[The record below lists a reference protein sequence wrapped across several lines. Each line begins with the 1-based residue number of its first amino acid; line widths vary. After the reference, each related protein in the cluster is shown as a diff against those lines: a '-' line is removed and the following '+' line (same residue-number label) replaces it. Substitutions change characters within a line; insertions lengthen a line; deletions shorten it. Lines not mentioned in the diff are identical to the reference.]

1 MPDSACAAT
10 RTGPSAETSVTRPF
24 SQAKETRTPFTS
36 RFSARPDAV
45 VEKLE
50 AGDEPGAMALLDAHR
65 EKLLARFHQSRECID
80 CVDYLVYQLQKKG

>member
-1 MPDSACAAT
+1 M
-10 RTGPSAETSVTRPF
+10 RTAQEKKKL
-24 SQAKETRTPFTS
+24 KEELKEAGLSKLT
-36 RFSARPDAV
+36 ADAV

-80 CVDYLVYQLQKKG
+80 CVDYLVYQLQKSKNG